1 MAFIFKYS
9 ERSGTPACQ
18 FPDKIPQKIKEERN
32 QILLKILEDQSKA
45 SNERLKNRKMNVLV
59 ETDARKGRG
68 DLMGR
73 TRCYRKVIFSA
84 GRELIGKIVPVR
96 IDQATSTILRV
107 ACFNLIPM
115 SLFQYSFVTSLLL
128 LTFGLTMWIRRS
140 SICNDMLVFARS
152 NKASALLLTISLAWF
167 LFRYVQN
174 LSEADFGN
182 YKLIIGMVAVFIYFG
197 SFALVKIFYQF
208 VLYQFFVCF
217 THGKFWT
224 QRGYRIHLQDC
235 Y

>member
-1 MAFIFKYS
+1 
-9 ERSGTPACQ
+9 
-18 FPDKIPQKIKEERN
+18 
-32 QILLKILEDQSKA
+32 
-45 SNERLKNRKMNVLV
+45 
-59 ETDARKGRG
+59 
-68 DLMGR
+68 
-73 TRCYRKVIFSA
+73 
-84 GRELIGKIVPVR
+84 
-96 IDQATSTILRV
+96 
-107 ACFNLIPM
+107 M

-197 SFALVKIFYQF
+197 SFALVKDFLSVRSLSILCLFYARE
-208 VLYQFFVCF
+208 VLDSA
-217 THGKFWT
+217 W
-224 QRGYRIHLQDC
+224 LQDPPSRLLLVTAIYVIIVLALYFGAWPYRFRDFFEWLNIQEKRVKILATTITC
-235 Y
+235 ISLALLLVSFTL

>member
-1 MAFIFKYS
+1 
-9 ERSGTPACQ
+9 
-18 FPDKIPQKIKEERN
+18 
-32 QILLKILEDQSKA
+32 
-45 SNERLKNRKMNVLV
+45 
-59 ETDARKGRG
+59 
-68 DLMGR
+68 
-73 TRCYRKVIFSA
+73 
-84 GRELIGKIVPVR
+84 
-96 IDQATSTILRV
+96 
-107 ACFNLIPM
+107 M

-197 SFALVKIFYQF
+197 SFALVKDFLSVRSLSILCLFYARE
-208 VLYQFFVCF
+208 VLDSA
-217 THGKFWT
+217 W
-224 QRGYRIHLQDC
+224 LQDPPSRLLLVTTIYVTIVLALYFGAWPYRFRDFFEWLNIQEKRVKILATTITC
-235 Y
+235 IGLALLLVSFTL